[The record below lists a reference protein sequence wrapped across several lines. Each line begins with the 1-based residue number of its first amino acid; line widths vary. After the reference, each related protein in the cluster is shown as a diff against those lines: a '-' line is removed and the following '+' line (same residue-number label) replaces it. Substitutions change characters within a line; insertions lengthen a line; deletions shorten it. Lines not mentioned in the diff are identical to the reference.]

1 MSRFRSVGLAL
12 LLVGV
17 AGTLPARVESVAAL
31 ADTLHHV
38 SLDPEGTYKVRDLEL
53 VRGDIKIYLNDGVV
67 SFLTPIAGRYI
78 GAFFTTEGVE
88 AGDAEIILLPPQR
101 SERASL
107 ASYAKTPNID
117 EHFGSALFLF
127 TDETAHELLE
137 AIERGGVR
145 KAPEQ
150 AAALGERVNPI
161 VREVAAQ
168 LEIPL
173 VEALLDNHQ
182 AADGIFYAMIGG
194 RALGGF
200 DVTYDP
206 TDPEPIS
213 VGRISEKNNRRFQLW
228 TNFRPR
234 KAKPYV
240 PPEPRIQ
247 QYWIDASIAPDLS
260 MSVSARFR
268 MTASGGDGR
277 VLALDLSPRLKVQ
290 AATIDG
296 TPAEILQRPSERLAE
311 FGSSETFLVVA
322 EKPLAATGQHEVRL
336 QYLGSTIRR
345 TPSGEYFVDD
355 RSSWYPTEGPEQANF
370 DLTFHCAAG
379 LHLVSTGE
387 LVEDKVDGAVRTIH
401 RVTDL
406 PVALAG
412 FNLGDYSVR
421 TEQHGRYL
429 LEIDSPNVA
438 NAAAL
443 EDPDLAAKAEKILDE
458 YGKRWMPLPRHSLSI
473 SPIAGSFGQGFPGLI
488 YLSSVSYIKE
498 ENRAAALRNA
508 RSDAFF
514 SELLLPHELAHQWWG
529 NIVRQADY
537 RSAWITEAMAN
548 DAALEHIERTNG
560 AAARD
565 EILESYRRD
574 LEKRPD
580 GQQTVESA
588 GPVDFGQRLIDTH
601 GLSTWHVILYEK
613 GSWILR
619 MLRERLGDEGYRRM
633 QNRLLD
639 EFGGRPLSNEGL
651 RQVASSF
658 VPKQQPDPT
667 LRDFFDTWVY
677 GNGIPALELRRNGK
691 SMEIELSGVDDD
703 FVADLPLRCK
713 GTPAQWVRLVS
724 GSNRVDLPHG
734 AASCE
739 LPSKKEYLYVSP

>member
-1 MSRFRSVGLAL
+1 MSRLRSFGLAFLLVGLA
-12 LLVGV
+12 
-17 AGTLPARVESVAAL
+17 GTVPAHEESAAAL
-31 ADTLHHV
+31 ADELHHV

-53 VRGDIKIYLNDGVV
+53 VRGDLKIYLNEGLV
-67 SFLTPIAGRYI
+67 SFLTPVAGRCI

-88 AGDAEIILLPPQR
+88 AGDAELILLPPQR

-127 TDETAHELLE
+127 TDETAHELRE
-137 AIERGGVR
+137 AVERGVAR

-150 AAALGERVNPI
+150 AAALAEQMNPL

-173 VEALLDNHQ
+173 VEALLDNRR
-182 AADGIFYAMIGG
+182 AVDGIFYGMIGG
-194 RALGGF
+194 SRLGGF

-206 TDPEPIS
+206 TDAEPIS
-213 VGRISEKNNRRFQLW
+213 LGRISEKTNRQFQLW

-234 KAKPYV
+234 RAAPYV
-240 PPEPRIQ
+240 PPEPRIR
-247 QYWIDASIAPDLS
+247 QYWIDAAIGTDLS
-260 MSVSARFR
+260 MKVSVRFQI
-268 MTASGGDGR
+268 TASGEDGR
-277 VLALDLSPRLKVQ
+277 VLAVDLSPRLKVE
-290 AATIDG
+290 AASIDG
-296 TPAEILQRPSERLAE
+296 TPAEVLQRPSARLAE
-311 FGSSETFLVVA
+311 FGSSETILLVA
-322 EKPLAATGQHEVRL
+322 AKPLAATGQHEVKLEYR
-336 QYLGSTIRR
+336 GSTIRR

-387 LVEDKVDGAVRTIH
+387 PVEDKVDGGIRTIH
-401 RVTDL
+401 RVTER

-443 EDPDLAAKAEKILDE
+443 EDPDLLQKAEKILDD
-458 YGKRWMPLPRHSLSI
+458 YAKRWMPLPRRSLAI

-529 NIVRQADY
+529 NVVRQADY

-548 DAALEHIERTNG
+548 DAALEHIEKTNG

-565 EILESYRRD
+565 EILESYRQD
-574 LEKRPD
+574 LEKRLD
-580 GQQTVESA
+580 GLQTVESA

-613 GSWILR
+613 GSWIFR
-619 MLRERLGDEGYRRM
+619 MLRQRLGEAAYRQM

-639 EFGGRPLSNEGL
+639 EYAGRPLSNEGL

-658 VPKQQPDPT
+658 VAKGQPDPT

-677 GNGIPALELRRNGK
+677 GNGIPALELRRTGK
-691 SMEIELSGVDDD
+691 TMEIELSGVDDD

-713 GTPAQWVRLVS
+713 GAPVQWVRLVS
-724 GSNRVDLPHG
+724 GSNRVDMPRG

-739 LPSKKEYLYVSP
+739 LPSKKDYLYVSP